1 MKLKKGD
8 LAILILLIV
17 AALGWVVKDFI
28 WPDTIDKNAVIKVES
43 QIYATHVLDSSNQ
56 LMEIP
61 IELPD
66 NNYVHVVMEGDI
78 IWVEDASCPDKVCVK
93 TGKITKPGQS
103 IVCLPNKTVVYIEG
117 TEKTDID
124 DGAF

>member
-8 LAILILLIV
+8 AVILILLIV
-17 AALGWVVKDFI
+17 AALGWFIKDFI
-28 WPDTIDKNAVIKVES
+28 WPDNIDKHAVIKVDS
-43 QIYATHVLDSSNQ
+43 QIYDTLSLNNSNEH
-56 LMEIP
+56 MEIP
-61 IELPD
+61 VNLPE
-66 NNYVHVVMEGDI
+66 NNYVHIVMEKDK

-93 TGKITKPGQS
+93 TGIITKSGQS

-117 TEKTDID
+117 AGKTDID

>member
-8 LAILILLIV
+8 AVILILLIV
-17 AALGWVVKDFI
+17 AALGWFIKDFI
-28 WPDTIDKNAVIKVES
+28 WPDNIDKHAVIKVDS
-43 QIYATHVLDSSNQ
+43 QIFDTLSLDNNNEH
-56 LMEIP
+56 LEIP
-61 IELPD
+61 VNLPD
-66 NNYVHVVMEGDI
+66 NNYVHIVMEKDK

-93 TGKITKPGQS
+93 TGTITKSGQS

-117 TEKTDID
+117 TGKTDID